1 MFKSILIK
9 DSFLQRDLYIEFDK
23 GLNVLVGRNGCG
35 KSTVLEYLAYSLYG
49 TNALRSPIKEFPQG
63 FTVETKFSISSAEYK
78 VIRTI
83 KSSSLYELVNDKYI
97 EIVKGTTPVNTKI
110 KELLGYDYSVF
121 TLINFIKQ
129 HDLLTLTESTPTQL
143 LSLIE
148 LVSGLSGSYKLEEQ
162 LKQRRKELKVE
173 EDALKISIDVAL
185 KDVDDIFQKDTD
197 FEILIETHED
207 PLTFLRDT
215 GKEYLNQ
222 IDDISNKVLTL
233 TTKEKE
239 LEKINASL
247 NEYPDYQS
255 LSEKE
260 LQSLLDSVQET
271 YDLLLQLEATYKS
284 LSSYIKSFQKPDEEY
299 TLEYLDSQELALNIY
314 NRYKQEQKLKESLEK
329 HKIECPNCKHEF
341 YNTSNNVVF
350 EFLEEPEIPVLT
362 FAQIT
367 SSRNWLNNLEEYNTK
382 VKELENIE
390 SKLSSLDKAEIQLKL
405 ESIRKVIS
413 LKSSYNDNLQ
423 DLINLDYYDNTQ
435 PIETQIKLLEQA
447 KEDIYKQYQELEE
460 LKTKFSE
467 YVLAKLEFEKK
478 EEVRKNFGTLIEEL
492 NTKKRTYMVL
502 LDTLKKVKA
511 NIQTTILPKLNFTS
525 SQLLSQVT
533 SGERNKVQITDDF
546 KLSIDNQVVST
557 LEGSAQVLT
566 NIALRCSLLTTFY
579 SDSFLV
585 SLQDE
590 SDAPLALE
598 RFEALIE
605 AYKKLEEQNFQLIV
619 VSHKDYNYGNIID
632 LEDTIYTV

>member
-1 MFKSILIK
+1 MFESILIK
-9 DSFLQRDLYIEFDK
+9 DSFLQRDLYIEFGK

-49 TNALRSPIKEFPQG
+49 TNALRSPVKEFPQG
-63 FTVETKFSISSAEYK
+63 FTVETTFKISTVNYK
-78 VIRTI
+78 IIRTI
-83 KSSSLYELVNDKYI
+83 KSSSLYKLVNNEYV
-97 EIVKGTTPVNTKI
+97 ELVKGTTPVNVKI

-121 TLINFIKQ
+121 TFINFIKQ
-129 HDLLTLTESTPTQL
+129 HDLLTLTESTPNQL

-162 LKQRRKELKVE
+162 LKQRKKELKVE

-185 KDVDDIFQKDTD
+185 KDIDNIFQKDND

-222 IDDISNKVLTL
+222 IDDIGNKILTL

-239 LEKINASL
+239 LEKINISL
-247 NEYPDYQS
+247 NEYPDYQH

-260 LQSLLDSVQET
+260 LQSLLDNVQET

-299 TLEYLDSQELALNIY
+299 TLEYLDNQELILNTY
-314 NRYKQEQKLKESLEK
+314 NRYKQEQRLRESLEK

-341 YNTSNNVVF
+341 YNTSNNIVF
-350 EFLEEPEIPVLT
+350 EFSEEPEVPVLT
-362 FAQIT
+362 SVQIT
-367 SSRNWLNNLEEYNTK
+367 SGKNWLSSLEEYSIK
-382 VKELENIE
+382 VKELEHIE
-390 SKLSSLDKAEIQLKL
+390 LKLNSLDKAEIQLKL
-405 ESIRKVIS
+405 ESIRRVIS

-435 PIETQIKLLEQA
+435 SLELQVKLLEKT
-447 KEDIYKQYQELEE
+447 KEGLYKEYQELEE

-492 NTKKRTYMVL
+492 NVKKRTYMVL

-533 SGERNKVQITDDF
+533 NGERNKVQITDDF
-546 KLSIDNQVVST
+546 KLFIDNQVVST

-605 AYKKLEEQNFQLIV
+605 AYKKLEEQGFQLII
-619 VSHKDYNYGNIID
+619 VSHKDYNYGNIIN
-632 LEDTIYTV
+632 LEDTTYMV